1 MPTLNIGGQKVRVD
15 DSFLQL
21 SPEDQNATVDE
32 IAKSFAAK
40 RTGTIGETVDAAVR
54 GAANALTFGF
64 ADRLAAGAGA
74 ATGIGGERGEY
85 EKNLATQRAIDK
97 ANLEEHPIAT
107 IGGELAGGLAL
118 PVGAAAR
125 AATMPGR
132 IAAGAGM
139 GAAQGALYGAGSSP
153 DLTNLPQVAG
163 NMAAG
168 GAVGGL
174 VGGVAPPLVEGASQ
188 LLGAAARKS
197 GIPQAIA
204 GLRNPEGTAAGVVAD
219 ALRRDAAAGS
229 GGLDQYAQRYALS
242 QGQPVVAA
250 DLGGDATRRL
260 ARTASNLSDEAGQT
274 LNNTVNQRF
283 ETQGPRI
290 TEFLND
296 LGGGNSVRTLD
307 NLKEQASSALKPL
320 YKRAYAEGDR
330 PLWTP
335 ELERLAGSPDVL
347 SAMKSAVQTG
357 KSRAITDGYGAF
369 NPGVKISDDGLISF
383 AQGKN
388 GVPAYPNLQYWDY
401 VKRELDD
408 AAGAA
413 VRAGRN
419 EEAARLTS
427 QAKALRGALDKEVPS
442 YGKARGGAADAFGAE
457 DALEAGAKF
466 ASEKGANREY
476 AKTISQMSGPEKQ
489 LFTHGF
495 LSEVQNKI
503 GETRDRQNVI
513 NSIFASPAAR
523 QRIEMVVGQQN
534 YARVERFLRA
544 ETIMDQLRTA
554 VQGNSTTARQLA
566 DMAAIPGLVGAG
578 TFAGSGDLKD
588 AGLAATGAAALR
600 HGSAK
605 INSNVM
611 KHVGDLL
618 ASNDPAKVQQ
628 ALSTIKAS
636 KPLQETL
643 APFAG
648 RLSTALIANDA
659 ERRKAGAITPDV
671 IVRVPMG
678 GQ

>member
-32 IAKSFAAK
+32 IAKSFASK

-85 EKNLATQRAIDK
+85 EKNLATQRAIDA
-97 ANLEEHPIAT
+97 ANLKEHPVAT
-107 IGGELAGGLAL
+107 IGGELAGGLAM
-118 PVGAAAR
+118 PVGAALR
-125 AATMPGR
+125 APTMAGR
-132 IAAGAGM
+132 MAAGAGV
-139 GAAQGALYGAGSSP
+139 GAAQGAAYGIGSSP
-153 DLTNLPQVAG
+153 DLTNVPQVAG
-163 NMAAG
+163 NAAAG
-168 GAVGGL
+168 AGVGAL
-174 VGGVAPPLVEGASQ
+174 VGGAAPAVVEG
-188 LLGAAARKS
+188 LGLAGKTALDRSGLAAAYK
-197 GIPQAIA
+197 GF
-204 GLRNPEGTAAGVVAD
+204 RNPEGAAAGAVAD
-219 ALRRDAAAGS
+219 AMSRDAAAG
-229 GGLDQYAQRYALS
+229 GGLDKYTVRYAVG

-250 DLGGDATRRL
+250 DMGGDATRRL
-260 ARTASNLSDEAGQT
+260 ARTASNMSDDAQRT
-274 LNNTVNQRF
+274 LNNVVNDRF
-283 ETQGPRI
+283 ESQGPRI
-290 TEFLND
+290 SEFLND

-369 NPGVKISDDGLISF
+369 NPGVSISDDGLIKF

-413 VRAGRN
+413 LRAGRN
-419 EEAARLTS
+419 EEAGRLTA
-427 QAKALRGALDKEVPS
+427 QAKALRGALDNEVPA
-442 YGKARGGAADAFGAE
+442 YGAARGVAATAFGAE
-457 DALEAGAKF
+457 DALEAGQKF
-466 ASEKGANREY
+466 LTATGKNQEY
-476 AKTISQMSGPEKQ
+476 AKTIAEMTGPEKK
-489 LFTHGF
+489 LFQHGF
-495 LSEVQNKI
+495 LSALQNKI
-503 GETRDRQNVI
+503 AESGDRRNVL
-513 NSIFASPAAR
+513 NSIANSPAAR
-523 QRIEMVVGQQN
+523 QRIEMVVGQQD

-544 ETIMDQLRTA
+544 ESIMDQLRTA

-566 DMAAIPGLVGAG
+566 DMAAIPGLIGAG
-578 TFAGSGDLKD
+578 TYAGSGDVKD
-588 AGLAATGAAALR
+588 ASLAAAAAGAFK

-605 INSNVM
+605 INTNVM
-611 KHVGDLL
+611 RHVGDLL
-618 ASNDPAKVQQ
+618 ASNDPQKIAQ
-628 ALSTIKAS
+628 AISTIKAS

-643 APFAG
+643 RPFAG
-648 RLSTALIANDA
+648 SLSTALIANDA
-659 ERRKAGAITPDV
+659 ERRKAGY
-671 IVRVPMG
+671 
-678 GQ
+678 Q

>member
-1 MPTLNIGGQKVRVD
+1 MPEFVFT
-15 DSFLQL
+15 
-21 SPEDQNATVDE
+21 SPEGKTYAVTGPEGATQE
-32 IAKSFAAK
+32 QAFAILQQQISPSK

-85 EKNLATQRAIDK
+85 EKNLSTQRAIDA
-97 ANLEEHPIAT
+97 ANLKEHPIAT

-118 PVGAAAR
+118 PVGAAAQ
-125 AATMPGR
+125 APTLAGR
-132 IAAGAGM
+132 MAAGAGM

-163 NMAAG
+163 NMGAG
-168 GAVGGL
+168 AGVGAL
-174 VGGVAPPLVEGASQ
+174 VGGAAPPVVEGALAAGKLALNKSG
-188 LLGAAARKS
+188 LAAAYH
-197 GIPQAIA
+197 
-204 GLRNPEGTAAGVVAD
+204 GLRNPEGAAAGIVAD
-219 ALRRDAAAGS
+219 AMGRDAKAGS
-229 GGLDQYAQRYALS
+229 VGLDQYTNRYAVQ
-242 QGQPVVAA
+242 QGQPVVNA
-250 DLGGDATRRL
+250 DLGGDATKRL
-260 ARTASNLSDEAGQT
+260 ARTASNMSDDAQRALG
-274 LNNTVNQRF
+274 NVVNGRF

-307 NLKEQASSALKPL
+307 GLKEQASAALRPL
-320 YKRAYAEGDR
+320 YKRAYSEGDR

-357 KSRAITDGYGAF
+357 KSRAITDGYGTF
-369 NPGVKISDDGLISF
+369 NPGVKISDDGVISF
-383 AQGKN
+383 MQGKN
-388 GVPAYPNLQYWDY
+388 GAPAYPNLQYWDY

-427 QAKALRGALDKEVPS
+427 QAKALRGELDKEVPA
-442 YGKARGGAADAFGAE
+442 YGAARGVAATAFGAE
-457 DALEAGAKF
+457 DALDAGAKF
-466 ASEKGANREY
+466 ASARGANREY
-476 AKTISQMSGPEKQ
+476 AKTISEMSDPEKK

-503 GETRDRQNVI
+503 GETRDRQNVV

-523 QRIEMVVGQQN
+523 QRIEMVVGQNN

-544 ETIMDQLRTA
+544 ETIMDQLRMA

-578 TFAGSGDLKD
+578 TFAGTGDFKD
-588 AGLAATGAAALR
+588 AGIAATAAGALK
-600 HGSAK
+600 HGSSK
-605 INSNVM
+605 INTNVM
-611 KHVGDLL
+611 RHVGDLL
-618 ASNDPAKVQQ
+618 ASNDPAKIVQAMQ
-628 ALSTIKAS
+628 TIKAS

-643 APFAG
+643 RPFAG
-648 RLSTALIANDA
+648 RLSTAIIANDA
-659 ERRKAGAITPDV
+659 ERRKAAY
-671 IVRVPMG
+671 
-678 GQ
+678 Q

>member
-32 IAKSFAAK
+32 IAKSFASK

-64 ADRLAAGAGA
+64 ADRIAAGLGS
-74 ATGIGGERGEY
+74 ATGIGGESGEY
-85 EKNLATQRAIDK
+85 AKNLEKQRAIDA

-107 IGGELAGGLAL
+107 IGGNLAGGLAL
-118 PVGAAAR
+118 PVGAAAS
-125 AATMPGR
+125 AATLPGR
-132 IAAGAGM
+132 MAAGAGM

-174 VGGVAPPLVEGASQ
+174 VGGVAPPVVEGASQ

-307 NLKEQASSALKPL
+307 NLKEQASSAL
-320 YKRAYAEGDR
+320 
-330 PLWTP
+330 
-335 ELERLAGSPDVL
+335 
-347 SAMKSAVQTG
+347 
-357 KSRAITDGYGAF
+357 
-369 NPGVKISDDGLISF
+369 
-383 AQGKN
+383 
-388 GVPAYPNLQYWDY
+388 
-401 VKRELDD
+401 
-408 AAGAA
+408 
-413 VRAGRN
+413 
-419 EEAARLTS
+419 
-427 QAKALRGALDKEVPS
+427 
-442 YGKARGGAADAFGAE
+442 
-457 DALEAGAKF
+457 
-466 ASEKGANREY
+466 
-476 AKTISQMSGPEKQ
+476 
-489 LFTHGF
+489 
-495 LSEVQNKI
+495 
-503 GETRDRQNVI
+503 
-513 NSIFASPAAR
+513 
-523 QRIEMVVGQQN
+523 
-534 YARVERFLRA
+534 
-544 ETIMDQLRTA
+544 
-554 VQGNSTTARQLA
+554 
-566 DMAAIPGLVGAG
+566 
-578 TFAGSGDLKD
+578 
-588 AGLAATGAAALR
+588 
-600 HGSAK
+600 
-605 INSNVM
+605 
-611 KHVGDLL
+611 
-618 ASNDPAKVQQ
+618 
-628 ALSTIKAS
+628 
-636 KPLQETL
+636 
-643 APFAG
+643 
-648 RLSTALIANDA
+648 
-659 ERRKAGAITPDV
+659 
-671 IVRVPMG
+671 
-678 GQ
+678 